1 MAGLF
6 IDVEVSADAA
16 ADAALVAKLVE
27 VCPVDIFETD
37 SDGGLQIA
45 QENLDECTLCDL
57 CIEAAPAGSVE
68 VIKLYD
74 Q

>member
-6 IDVEVSADAA
+6 IDVEVAADAA
-16 ADAALVAKLVE
+16 ADAELVAKLVE

-37 SDGGLQIA
+37 AAGGLKIA

-57 CIEAAPAGSVE
+57 CIDATPAGSVK
-68 VIKLYD
+68 VIKLYES
-74 Q
+74 

>member
-6 IDVEVSADAA
+6 IDVEVTEAVT

-27 VCPVDIFETD
+27 VCPVDIFEID
-37 SDGGLQIA
+37 ADGALRLS

-57 CIEAAPAGSVE
+57 CIQAAPAGSVK

-74 Q
+74 S